1 MECTFGIMKGRFCIL
16 RNGIRFHSI
25 EKCDQVWL
33 TCCALHNRLL
43 FVDGL
48 HENWDIGKL
57 STWGKNYNKCNRRS
71 MPFAL
76 QRLHSNTKKCNDIE
90 IDSNEL
96 PTNKSTYDKYTI
108 DGKRVVK
115 NMPLSIFQDRLVE
128 HFDIRFKKNDI
139 VWPKRMKTPSA
150 I

>member
-1 MECTFGIMKGRFCIL
+1 
-16 RNGIRFHSI
+16 
-25 EKCDQVWL
+25 
-33 TCCALHNRLL
+33 
-43 FVDGL
+43 
-48 HENWDIGKL
+48 
-57 STWGKNYNKCNRRS
+57 

-76 QRLHSNTKKCNDIE
+76 QRLHSNTQKCNDIE

-96 PTNKSTYDKYTI
+96 PRNKSTYDKYTI

-128 HFDIRFKKNDI
+128 HFNIRFKKNDI
-139 VWPKRMKTPSA
+139 VWPKRMKTPFA